1 MFLTGKLNNMNIGSW
16 NVLSSD
22 MGSNPFEFESLQ
34 EDSKE
39 NNLIKKMFELS
50 ARLFTKENLEIKLK
64 QFLTEKIVKIIEEVV
79 AK

>member
-1 MFLTGKLNNMNIGSW
+1 
-16 NVLSSD
+16 
-22 MGSNPFEFESLQ
+22 
-34 EDSKE
+34 
-39 NNLIKKMFELS
+39 LIKKMFELS